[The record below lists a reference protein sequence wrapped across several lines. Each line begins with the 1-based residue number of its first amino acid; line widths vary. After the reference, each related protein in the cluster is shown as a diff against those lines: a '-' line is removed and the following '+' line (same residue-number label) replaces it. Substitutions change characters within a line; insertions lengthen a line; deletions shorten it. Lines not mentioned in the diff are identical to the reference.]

1 MQELKGKTWTPQEG
15 YYEHLTLSYGKASDC
30 IKCGQCE
37 EMCPQHLPI
46 RQYLEDVA
54 KAFE

>member
-1 MQELKGKTWTPQEG
+1 MLIDEDKRPVHGGYYKRLTLKNGKT
-15 YYEHLTLSYGKASDC
+15 SDC

-54 KAFE
+54 RTFE